1 MIIRQVDWLLGLERW
16 SRLGKHDKINI
27 IITVIVLRATGQA
40 KRVEEVEEVDDA
52 KLSNLNAAGCAWH
65 FPRQPCYEGGEVIFM
80 PPARLCFFD
89 TSFTYLSITEAQSL
103 ALCKTTSVASDQDS
117 VVFSGV

>member
-16 SRLGKHDKINI
+16 SRLGKHDKTNI

-40 KRVEEVEEVDDA
+40 KRVEEVDEVDDA

-65 FPRQPCYEGGEVIFM
+65 FRQPRQPCYEGGDVIFM

-89 TSFTYLSITEAQSL
+89 TSFSITEAQSL
-103 ALCKTTSVASDQDS
+103 A
-117 VVFSGV
+117 